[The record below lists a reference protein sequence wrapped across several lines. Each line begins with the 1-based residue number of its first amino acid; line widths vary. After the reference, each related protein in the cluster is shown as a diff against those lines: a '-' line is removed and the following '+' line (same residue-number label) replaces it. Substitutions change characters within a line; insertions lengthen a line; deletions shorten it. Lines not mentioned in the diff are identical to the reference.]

1 MLKRRPGMLALLSAI
16 AATTG
21 LSLMA
26 APASYASAPLGL
38 HLTGPADSMCV
49 PANPASGGTAIQL
62 DAQWHRPGNP
72 AGLWYPGSL
81 GNGNDRVQ
89 NYGNG
94 RCVRTAGSK
103 DNSAVWA

>member
-1 MLKRRPGMLALLSAI
+1 MLAVASAI

-21 LSLMA
+21 LSLTA

-38 HLTGPADSMCV
+38 SLTGPADSVCAQ
-49 PANPASGGTAIQL
+49 ANPASGAAASQL
-62 DAQWHRPGNP
+62 DAEWHQPGNP
-72 AGLWYPGSL
+72 AQLWYLRSL
-81 GNGNDRVQ
+81 GNGSHHIQ

-94 RCVRTAGSK
+94 LCVRATGSK

>member
-1 MLKRRPGMLALLSAI
+1 MLALLSAM
-16 AATTG
+16 TG

-38 HLTGPADSMCV
+38 YPTGPADSMCAQ
-49 PANPASGGTAIQL
+49 ANPASGAAAIQL
-62 DAQWHRPGNP
+62 DAEWHQPGNP
-72 AGLWYPGSL
+72 AGLWYPRSL
-81 GNGNDRVQ
+81 GNGNDHIQ

-94 RCVRTAGSK
+94 LCVRTTGSK

>member
-1 MLKRRPGMLALLSAI
+1 MLALLSAI

-38 HLTGPADSMCV
+38 YLTGPADSVCV
-49 PANPASGGTAIQL
+49 QVNPASGAAIQL
-62 DAQWHRPGNP
+62 DAQWHQPGNP
-72 AGLWYPGSL
+72 AGLWYPRSL
-81 GNGNDRVQ
+81 GNGNHHIQ
-89 NYGNG
+89 KYGNG
-94 RCVRTAGSK
+94 LCVRATGSK

>member
-1 MLKRRPGMLALLSAI
+1 MLALLSAI

-21 LSLMA
+21 LSLVA

-38 HLTGPADSMCV
+38 YLTGPADPVCAQ
-49 PANPASGGTAIQL
+49 ANPASGGAAIQL
-62 DAQWHRPGNP
+62 DAKWHQPGNP
-72 AGLWYPGSL
+72 AGLWYPRSL
-81 GNGNDRVQ
+81 GNGNYHLQ

-94 RCVRTAGSK
+94 LCVRTTGSK

>member
-1 MLKRRPGMLALLSAI
+1 MLKRPGILARLFAI

-38 HLTGPADSMCV
+38 YPVEPTHPVCV
-49 PANPASGGTAIQL
+49 QANPAHGGAGIQL
-62 DAQWHRPGNP
+62 DEEWHQPGNP
-72 AGLWYPGSL
+72 A
-81 GNGNDRVQ
+81 RIQ
-89 NYGNG
+89 HYGNG
-94 RCVRTAGSK
+94 LCVRATGSK